1 MKRIGAFLLL
11 CALVCCLFGCTQGN
25 YADVTPNCDA
35 IQNICFQRTNIDE
48 NDVYTYFEKN
58 IAEKSEVESLC
69 ASLDKIKFVKIDP
82 VKFSSADYL
91 IVFEGKKTHKLMVSK
106 NQIIYDGLAYEA
118 VGGKLTETL
127 DKIYGKFSQQE
138 VAADSKLFK

>member
-11 CALVCCLFGCTQGN
+11 CALVCCLFGCTKGN

-48 NDVYTYFEKN
+48 NNVYTYFEKN

-69 ASLDKIKFVKIDP
+69 ASLDKIKFVKIVTKP
-82 VKFSSADYL
+82 GPPPRRKNKGKAFQPSTFSNVIRYPSA
-91 IVFEGKKTHKLMVSK
+91 VSSV
-106 NQIIYDGLAYEA
+106 NGTPF
-118 VGGKLTETL
+118 TE
-127 DKIYGKFSQQE
+127 
-138 VAADSKLFK
+138 